1 MQKTVE
7 IEVGGFPLRIETHRW
22 AKQSNG
28 SALLSYKDNRLLVTA
43 NMKEECKEGQDFLP
57 LMVDFRENT
66 YAAGKIPGG
75 FFKRE
80 GKPSEK
86 EVLLSRLIDRPIR
99 PLFAEGFSNETQVIA
114 TLLSADFSIDYDSI
128 GIIGASA
135 ALLSSTLPFHTPI
148 AAVKI
153 GWKDGQFAINPG
165 LDSVKDYDMILLAVG
180 TETEIVMMEAG
191 GKEFPEAIIIEGL
204 ARAKAE
210 IARICGVLKGLIN
223 PDKVAVVPDTLLRGQ
238 IDDIKTR
245 MGDRIKEA
253 IYTPDRDAKDAL
265 LKQIQTELKEGI
277 EDEAVLA
284 RLKNAF
290 HHAESEIFRT
300 TLIAEKRRND
310 GRAFDEIRPITIE
323 LGVLPRTHG
332 SAVFTRG
339 DGSRWE
345 YRQALVPSGEWGDGA

>member
-135 ALLSSTLPFHTPI
+135 ALLSSTIPFHTPI

-153 GWKDGQFAINPG
+153 GWKDGQ
-165 LDSVKDYDMILLAVG
+165 
-180 TETEIVMMEAG
+180 
-191 GKEFPEAIIIEGL
+191 
-204 ARAKAE
+204 
-210 IARICGVLKGLIN
+210 
-223 PDKVAVVPDTLLRGQ
+223 
-238 IDDIKTR
+238 
-245 MGDRIKEA
+245 
-253 IYTPDRDAKDAL
+253 
-265 LKQIQTELKEGI
+265 
-277 EDEAVLA
+277 
-284 RLKNAF
+284 
-290 HHAESEIFRT
+290 
-300 TLIAEKRRND
+300 
-310 GRAFDEIRPITIE
+310 
-323 LGVLPRTHG
+323 
-332 SAVFTRG
+332 
-339 DGSRWE
+339 
-345 YRQALVPSGEWGDGA
+345 